1 MGLPEDLTF
10 SHVGWQQ
17 VLWVRELLRKQRKHS
32 KKFDRTSTRGVWWV
46 RNFYFLLL
54 FMKKIL
60 LLLLILACCSSTSLF
75 ASSIEHFRTQDWRHM
90 CSIFM
95 ENEYSLCS
103 TFGII
108 YDGNNVIQWEKPFFK
123 AGWAFDNWEL
133 IPVWDEVFCVKKNEW
148 DLWLKEC
155 KIQYVKLLD
164 WSYLCFFPWRSD
176 SRACDQVSFIDM
188 STWVPH
194 TKNELII
201 EPASSGLWWEVTFV
215 NWIQIDTKTTNWF
228 IKLTSEEFLEVLTA
242 LEKNKSLNIDGQ
254 FPCDRPEN
262 VSKWSFGKNDLII
275 LWY

>member
-1 MGLPEDLTF
+1 MLGDSKSCGEWGDSWEDEEIVTKI
-10 SHVGWQQ
+10 WQNEHK
-17 VLWVRELLRKQRKHS
+17 RSMIGKI
-32 KKFDRTSTRGVWWV
+32 
-46 RNFYFLLL
+46 FYISYFF

-133 IPVWDEVFCVKKNEW
+133 IPVSDEVFCVKKNEW

-176 SRACDQVSFIDM
+176 SRACDHIF
-188 STWVPH
+188 
-194 TKNELII
+194 
-201 EPASSGLWWEVTFV
+201 SSIW
-215 NWIQIDTKTTNWF
+215 
-228 IKLTSEEFLEVLTA
+228 A
-242 LEKNKSLNIDGQ
+242 LEYHIQKMN
-254 FPCDRPEN
+254 
-262 VSKWSFGKNDLII
+262 
-275 LWY
+275 